1 MLTERGRQVWDLL
14 GLGLLVGWFTL
25 VNGWETTRWL
35 LLAAVLHELCHWLVL
50 LSLGGEGVRLRLS
63 PFGAVMET
71 AELRLSYPAELAA
84 VLAGPAGNFAAAAG
98 LAVFAPPEE
107 QALAVGAN
115 CVLGLFNLFPAA
127 PLDGW
132 RALELAGCWLL
143 GPDRGCLW
151 AGRIGALASAA
162 LCGGILWLVAASG
175 GNLWLLP
182 AALCVGRAGVR
193 AVSGEKS
200 GQ

>member
-1 MLTERGRQVWDLL
+1 MLTERGRLAWDLL
-14 GLGLLVGWFTL
+14 GLGLLAGWFTL
-25 VNGWETTRWL
+25 VNGWATTRWL
-35 LLAAVLHELCHWLVL
+35 LLAAVVHELCHWLVL
-50 LSLGGEGVRLRLS
+50 LALGGEGVRLRLS

-71 AELRLSYPAELAA
+71 AGLRLSYPAELTA
-84 VLAGPAGNFAAAAG
+84 VLAGPMGNFAAAAG
-98 LAVFAPPEE
+98 MAVFAPQEE

-115 CVLGLFNLFPAA
+115 CVLGLFNLLPAA

-143 GPDRGCLW
+143 GPDLGCLW
-151 AGRIGALASAA
+151 AGRIGALASVV

-182 AALCVGRAGVR
+182 AALCVGRAGIQ
-193 AVSGEKS
+193 AVSGENR